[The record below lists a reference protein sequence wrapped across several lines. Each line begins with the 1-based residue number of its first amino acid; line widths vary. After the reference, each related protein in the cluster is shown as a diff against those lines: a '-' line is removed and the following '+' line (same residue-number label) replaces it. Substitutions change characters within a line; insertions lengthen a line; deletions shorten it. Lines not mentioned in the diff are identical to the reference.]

1 MHGPTTLA
9 THTLLR
15 PIPTAISHN
24 LRRTT
29 RIPTTTTMELD
40 ADAAERCEEGE
51 EEVEDADEPKTAE
64 EVETGGTTLE
74 EETPITTTTN
84 LQAKRHFRESRSQAQ
99 RDPTP
104 HVD

>member
-1 MHGPTTLA
+1 
-9 THTLLR
+9 
-15 PIPTAISHN
+15 
-24 LRRTT
+24 
-29 RIPTTTTMELD
+29 MELD

-74 EETPITTTTN
+74 EEEPPITTTTN

>member
-1 MHGPTTLA
+1 
-9 THTLLR
+9 
-15 PIPTAISHN
+15 
-24 LRRTT
+24 
-29 RIPTTTTMELD
+29 MELD

-74 EETPITTTTN
+74 EEEPHTTTTN
-84 LQAKRHFRESRSQAQ
+84 LQAKRHILKSRSQSE
-99 RDPTP
+99 RDSTP